1 MSPDLLGL
9 IEARRQT
16 LQLLLDSQKT
26 AQQRNRLGQFATPAA
41 LALDIARY
49 IDTLIDPERQDL
61 CFADPSI
68 GSGSFY
74 SAALATFS
82 ERLQQA
88 IGIELDPAFVEAATD
103 LWHDCGLD
111 VRKGDFTRLMA
122 GTPLPPRPNL
132 VLANP
137 PYVRHHHLDTQD
149 KERLQGLVRQLTGIE
164 VSGLAGLY
172 IYFVLLATAWMT
184 PDGVAAWLIPT
195 EFMEVNYGAAL
206 RAFLTEQV
214 TLLRVHR
221 FDPADVQFADAL
233 VSSAVVIF
241 RKTAPVADHVVQ
253 FSHGG
258 TLSEPAS
265 METITLAALR
275 SARKWKW
282 GARTQ
287 ASLMADQAASSGPI
301 LGDLFQIQRG
311 IATGCN
317 KFFVLERQDAHRLCL
332 PENFLRP
339 ILPSPRQVKNLII
352 EAHPDGYPRIEPALC
367 LIDCILPE
375 HVVQIEY
382 PTLWR
387 YFQSADEAG
396 IRQGYL
402 ISKRSPWYRQEQR
415 ATPPFLCTYMGRSTA
430 ERSPFRF
437 IWNRSQAIGTNL
449 YLLLYPRPALA
460 AMLARHPDRLPVL
473 HELLGQVTGHE
484 LRSEG
489 RVYGGGLNKIEPSEL
504 SRISAT
510 ALVARWPELGPQVSR
525 QSELFA

>member
-1 MSPDLLGL
+1 MSPDLLGP

-16 LQLLLDSQKT
+16 LQVLLDSKKT

-49 IDTLIDPERQDL
+49 IDTLTDPERQDL

-74 SAALATFS
+74 SAALATFGQ
-82 ERLQQA
+82 RLQQA
-88 IGIELDPAFVEAATD
+88 IGIELDPVFVDAANE
-103 LWHDCGLD
+103 LWRDGGLD
-111 VRKGDFTRLMA
+111 VRMGDFTRLMA

-184 PDGVAAWLIPT
+184 TDGMAAWLIPT

-206 RAFLTEQV
+206 RSFLTQQV

-233 VSSAVVIF
+233 VSSAVVVF
-241 RKTAPVADHVVQ
+241 RKTAPAADHVVQ

-258 TLSEPAS
+258 TLSEPACT
-265 METITLAALR
+265 ETMTLAALR
-275 SARKWKW
+275 SARKW
-282 GARTQ
+282 GARTP
-287 ASLMADQAASSGPI
+287 AGPTADQAASCGPI
-301 LGDLFQIQRG
+301 LSNLFQIQRG

-317 KFFVLERQDAHRLCL
+317 KFFILERQEAHRLRL
-332 PENFLRP
+332 PEKFLRP
-339 ILPSPRQVKNLII
+339 ILPSPRQVKSLII

-367 LIDCILPE
+367 LIDCTLPE
-375 HVVQIEY
+375 HVVQVEY
-382 PTLWR
+382 PALWR

-396 IRQGYL
+396 IRKGYL

-415 ATPPFLCTYMGRSTA
+415 AAPPFLCTYMGRSTS

-460 AMLARHPDRLPVL
+460 AMLERHPDRLPVV
-473 HELLGQVTGHE
+473 HDLLGQVTGHE

-504 SRISAT
+504 GRISAA
-510 ALVARWPELGPQVSR
+510 ALVERWPELGPQACR